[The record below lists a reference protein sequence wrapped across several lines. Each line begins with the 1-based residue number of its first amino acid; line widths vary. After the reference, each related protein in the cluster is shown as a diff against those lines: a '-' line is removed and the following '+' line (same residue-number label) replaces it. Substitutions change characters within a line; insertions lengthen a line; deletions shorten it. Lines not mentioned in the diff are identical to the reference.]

1 MQAQVPN
8 SPYVGL
14 WTRLE
19 GFRPSELA
27 DLISKRRAVRL
38 GLLRN
43 TIHLV
48 TARDCLALYPL
59 FPTTLERTLK
69 TSPFGRNL
77 VGVDMS
83 SVVAAARVLLQD
95 IPRTFSELGKL
106 LQQRWPDRD
115 PTSLAYVIRH
125 LVPIVQVPPRGIWGK
140 SGQPTWTSA
149 EHWLGR
155 PPAAKPSLEKLVR
168 RYLGAFG
175 PASIA
180 DVSAWSGLTGLRAIV
195 ERLRPGLRTFQDE
208 RGRELFDVPDGP
220 LPDPDTP
227 APPRFLPEYDNLL
240 IGHDDRTRVI
250 DHAYRYVIFTG
261 TLLVDGFVQATWT
274 IKRGRDA
281 ATLTIEPLRR
291 LSKTDRLAVAEEGER
306 LLAFAAGEASQRDVR
321 ITAVATSPPQAP
333 QLRR

>member
-19 GFRPSELA
+19 GFQPSELA

-38 GLLRN
+38 GLMRN

-59 FPTTLERTLK
+59 FPATLERTLK

-83 SVVAAARVLLQD
+83 AVVAQARVLLQD
-95 IPRTFSELGKL
+95 KPRTFSELGKL

-180 DVSAWSGLTGLRAIV
+180 DVSAWSGLTYTEV
-195 ERLRPGLRTFQDE
+195 
-208 RGRELFDVPDGP
+208 
-220 LPDPDTP
+220 
-227 APPRFLPEYDNLL
+227 
-240 IGHDDRTRVI
+240 
-250 DHAYRYVIFTG
+250 
-261 TLLVDGFVQATWT
+261 
-274 IKRGRDA
+274 
-281 ATLTIEPLRR
+281 
-291 LSKTDRLAVAEEGER
+291 
-306 LLAFAAGEASQRDVR
+306 
-321 ITAVATSPPQAP
+321 
-333 QLRR
+333 